1 MTKPTREETD
11 ALWAEYQKGPDYS
24 NVLRWLSDDRD
35 GRPPTPESIES
46 SMKWLFRSAILCA
59 TDPAFLDPGDGS
71 PEAQPSGD
79 E

>member
-11 ALWAEYQKGPDYS
+11 RLWAEYKLSPDYS
-24 NVLRWLSDDRD
+24 NVFRWLNSDR
-35 GRPPTPESIES
+35 TVNPEHVDA

-59 TDPAFLDPGDGS
+59 TDPAFLDTGDDALKG
-71 PEAQPSGD
+71 PS